1 MKLHLLYTFWTGD
14 DVQMLLDSIKHHQ
27 NSVDKISVFI
37 QGISNKGHNEPM
49 RNKLIHYYVKQKLNF
64 ELHGFMPD
72 LTLSTKENERVKHNM
87 MIQHA
92 KSEGSTHFIMAAA
105 DHFYSPEMILE
116 GKKIINS
123 EQYDLILTRMR
134 TYYKQKNWILEPIE
148 SYYMPFIHKMYP
160 LTSISSSV
168 KYPVLVDP
176 SVKVNTSTHIFVMDD
191 SFLMDHYSMIRTDI
205 EKKFRNAA
213 ASIRWNENQIQEFIE
228 EYKNAKIG
236 DKIKYFQNRTLISID
251 DKK

>member
-14 DVQMLLDSIKHHQ
+14 DTDMLLDSIKHHK
-27 NSVDKISVFI
+27 NNVDQISVFI
-37 QGISNKGHNEPM
+37 QTTSNKGNHHLINGRLIDHNT
-49 RNKLIHYYVKQKLNF
+49 KQELNF
-64 ELHGFMPD
+64 EVHEFIPNLS
-72 LTLSTKENERVKHNM
+72 LSTKENERVKHNM
-87 MIQHA
+87 MIQYA

-105 DHFYSPEMILE
+105 DHFYSPKMIQE
-116 GKKIINS
+116 GKDIINTD
-123 EQYDLILTRMR
+123 EFDLIVSRMR

-160 LTSISSSV
+160 FTEISSSV

-176 SVKVNTSTHIFVMDD
+176 SVKVNTSIHVFIMGDNW
-191 SFLMDHYSMIRTDI
+191 LMDHYSMIRTDI

-228 EYKNAKIG
+228 EYNNAKPG
-236 DKIKYFQNRTLISID
+236 DKIKYFQNRTLVCI
-251 DKK
+251 

>member
-14 DVQMLLDSIKHHQ
+14 DNQMLIDSIKHHK

-37 QGISNKGHNEPM
+37 QKTSNKGNHH
-49 RNKLIHYYVKQKLNF
+49 LIDDILLEHDIKHDLNF
-64 ELHGFMPD
+64 EMHEFTPD

-191 SFLMDHYSMIRTDI
+191 SLLMDHYSMIRTDI

-251 DKK
+251 NKN